1 MECRGAGSRGHVRG
15 GKVSGMTPEKR
26 LIVYVCVFVLLVTGC
41 KLGSNTSNT
50 SNTSNKSANSSR
62 AGASPTPA
70 TADAGVTGVEKQKP
84 APGTGNVQGKVLF
97 NGQPV
102 PNNEVKLC
110 EKFNRFFGGCQGK
123 TYTARTDAGGE
134 YVVANVPPMVYEGLL
149 ARVFNTDSWIFATIG
164 IGGLNAS
171 KYEVNADK
179 TLFVSDANL
188 FKSDLKTLAPKAGAK
203 VSGQG
208 LELKWDAYPD
218 AAYYKFSLYATEP
231 GVTSP
236 YINERVDG
244 ASFTLEKPMPK
255 GTYRWELEAYN
266 GDDQKLSEN
275 SNDIKFTITDGS

>member
-1 MECRGAGSRGHVRG
+1 
-15 GKVSGMTPEKR
+15 MTIDRR
-26 LIVYVCVFVLLVTGC
+26 LIVYACALVILATGC
-41 KLGSNTSNT
+41 KLGDSISRSVNNNTNSTNNTS
-50 SNTSNKSANSSR
+50 
-62 AGASPTPA
+62 ASPSPA
-70 TADAGVTGVEKQKP
+70 PTNASSVATGVEKVKP

-97 NGQPV
+97 NGKPV
-102 PNNEVKLC
+102 ANIEVKLC
-110 EKFNRFFGGCQGK
+110 EKFNRFFGGCSGGK
-123 TYTARTDAGGE
+123 TYTARSDSDGD
-134 YVVANVPPMVYEGLL
+134 YVVANVPPMTYEALE
-149 ARVFNTDSWIFATIG
+149 ARVFDTDFWVFATAG

-179 TLFVSDANL
+179 TLFVNPTSL
-188 FKSDLKTLAPKAGAK
+188 FKSDLKSLTPKAGSK

-244 ASFTLEKPMPK
+244 TSFTLEKPMPK

-266 GDDQKLSEN
+266 GDGQKLSEN
-275 SNDIKFTITDGS
+275 DDDIKFTITDGS